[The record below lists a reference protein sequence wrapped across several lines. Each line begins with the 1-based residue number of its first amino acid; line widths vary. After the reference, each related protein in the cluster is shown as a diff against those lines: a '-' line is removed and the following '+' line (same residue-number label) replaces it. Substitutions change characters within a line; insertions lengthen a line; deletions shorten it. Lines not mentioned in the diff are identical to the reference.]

1 MRAIRQMLQGKDKQW
16 SLRRVMSLL
25 CMGGIMF
32 HVTYCTLKNQPMND
46 GAIASLSAL
55 IAALLGL
62 TTWQNTK
69 ADATNKEF

>member
-1 MRAIRQMLQGKDKQW
+1 MLQGKDKQW
-16 SLRRVMSLL
+16 SLRRVMALM
-25 CMGGIMF
+25 CFGGIFF
-32 HVTYCTLKNQPMND
+32 HITYCTIKNQNMND

-69 ADATNKEF
+69 TEISNTEELR